1 MLASKA
7 GMMHTLTNS
16 RIYSWLKWL
25 EFLVPHSKGKR
36 KLSFSHKTSLT
47 KTIEKRGFGK
57 GNFNFEYSYQS
68 GNSKLPV

>member
-1 MLASKA
+1 MQSINTKQAVIVL
-7 GMMHTLTNS
+7 NVE
-16 RIYSWLKWL
+16 YSLPRL
-25 EFLVPHSKGKR
+25 KGKR

-57 GNFNFEYSYQS
+57 GNFNFEYGYQS